1 MGTGGRLAAVRRELR
16 TDFRLM
22 TIDFLVNAV
31 LGSDLVPRPVRYAG
45 YRALGMPTST
55 PNVLP
60 GLRISGSRRRLSLG
74 AGTFLNR
81 DCFIEAVAPVTV
93 GQGCQFGPQVMVL
106 TSHHERLAD
115 GRIERKATPR
125 PVVIGDR
132 AWIGARAV
140 ILPGVTIGDD
150 VVIAAGAVVTKDCL
164 AAGTYAGVPAR
175 PVGRPDGSRRSDEGR
190 TATGGGTLTLITQNE
205 TTKKEQ
211 AG

>member
-1 MGTGGRLAAVRRELR
+1 MGRSAGRFSAVRRELR

-22 TIDFLVNAV
+22 TIDFAVNAV

-45 YRALGMPTST
+45 YRALGMPTRT

-60 GLRISGSRRRLSLG
+60 GLRVSGSRRRLTLG
-74 AGTFLNR
+74 EGTFLNR
-81 DCFIEAVAPVTV
+81 DCFIEAVADVTV
-93 GQGCQFGPQVMVL
+93 GAGCQFGPQVMVL
-106 TSHHERLAD
+106 TSHHERLPD

-125 PVVIGDR
+125 PVRIGDR

-150 VVIAAGAVVTKDCL
+150 VVIAAGAVVTKDCRIP
-164 AAGTYAGVPAR
+164 GTYAGVPAR
-175 PVGRPDGSRRSDEGR
+175 LVSHPAAIGPAADGP
-190 TATGGGTLTLITQNE
+190 TAGSFTLITQR
-205 TTKKEQ
+205 EQ

>member
-1 MGTGGRLAAVRRELR
+1 MTGTAGRLSAIRRELR
-16 TDFRLM
+16 TDLRLM
-22 TIDFLVNAV
+22 TIDFAVNAV

-55 PNVLP
+55 PNILP
-60 GLRISGSRRRLSLG
+60 GLRVSGSRRRLTLG

-81 DCFIEAVAPVTV
+81 DCFIEAVADVTV
-93 GQGCQFGPQVMVL
+93 GAGCQFGPQVMVL
-106 TSHHERLAD
+106 TSHHRRLAD

-125 PVVIGDR
+125 PVRIGDR

-150 VVIAAGAVVTKDCL
+150 VVIAAGSVVTKDCR
-164 AAGTYAGVPAR
+164 APGTYAGVPAR
-175 PVGRPDGSRRSDEGR
+175 PVGNPAAIEPVNEAAGGR
-190 TATGGGTLTLITQNE
+190 AGTVTLITQR
-205 TTKKEQ
+205 EQ

>member
-1 MGTGGRLAAVRRELR
+1 MARAGRLAAVRRELR

-22 TIDFLVNAV
+22 TIDFVVNAV

-60 GLRISGSRRRLSLG
+60 GLQISGSRRRLALG

-93 GQGCQFGPQVMVL
+93 GEGCQFGPQVMVL
-106 TSHHERLAD
+106 TSHHERLAN

-125 PVVIGDR
+125 PVRIGDR

-164 AAGTYAGVPAR
+164 APGTYAGVPAR
-175 PVGRPDGSRRSDEGR
+175 PVGGVDHGRRSEDGR
-190 TATGGGTLTLITQNE
+190 TPAAGTLTLITTNE